1 MCFFETLRVNVIF
14 DIHSTQLSNTLD
26 YFSTTHISKMFG
38 APPQPSKQELER
50 AEAQTM
56 TDIKWTAASAVVL
69 YLSPFLVDYVYKLI

>member
-1 MCFFETLRVNVIF
+1 MRGRV
-14 DIHSTQLSNTLD
+14 HPL
-26 YFSTTHISKMFG
+26 TTA

-69 YLSPFLVDYVYKLI
+69 YLCMLSSLRLIRCRNANEIAAPFLVDYVYKLI